1 MRILTCLKQVREPQG
16 LLGLER
22 GRALWAEPARH
33 KISAFDEFALEEA
46 LRLADCHPGT
56 EVCCLTVGP
65 AGAQDTLRRAL
76 GMGAAQAVHL
86 LTPAGADPR
95 PAAVARVIAGWAGG
109 RGFDLVLTGVMSED
123 AMQGA
128 VGPMLAAR
136 LGLPWATSVVA
147 LEADLRARQVR
158 VWREMEGGL
167 RQELA
172 LPLPA
177 LLTIQSSVK
186 QPRYPSLSNLLRAK
200 KATLPTV
207 EISLDCQEGAA
218 QRRGLE
224 APTRRRAG
232 VMLEG
237 STAEKAAALLAI
249 LRERG
254 LL

>member
-1 MRILTCLKQVREPQG
+1 MRILTCVKQVREPQG
-16 LLGLER
+16 LLGLEG

-33 KISAFDEFALEEA
+33 KISACDEFALEEA
-46 LRLADCHPGT
+46 LRLADGHPDA

-65 AGAQDTLRRAL
+65 PGAEDILRRAL
-76 GMGAAQAVHL
+76 GMGATKAVHL

-95 PAAVARVIAGWAGG
+95 PATVARAIADWAQ
-109 RGFDLVLTGVMSED
+109 GFDLVLTGVMSED

-128 VGPMLAAR
+128 VGPMLAER
-136 LGLPWATSVVA
+136 LGLPCATSVVG
-147 LEADLRARQVR
+147 LEADPARGEVR

-177 LLTIQSSVK
+177 LLTIQSSVN
-186 QPRYPSLSNLLRAK
+186 QPRYPTLSNLLRAK
-200 KATLPTV
+200 KADLPTQEV
-207 EISLDCQEGAA
+207 SLNTQGGGAE
-218 QRRGLE
+218 RRGLE
-224 APTRRRAG
+224 APQRRRAG
-232 VMLEG
+232 VVLEG
-237 STAEKAAALLAI
+237 TTADKATALLAI